1 MTQGNRRSAR
11 LAKTGAPLQGQH
23 TTRLSTAQGCVA
35 TDTHCVSLDGAALQ
49 GTPSSQPSPVTAP
62 NNPMPAQHK
71 EAKDEDTDKDYLGHH
86 LHQDRDS
93 LPAGPDQ
100 GCDGK
105 EAKDEDSD
113 NDYTIDTIDTDNDYT
128 IDTDN
133 DDTIDDTALQP
144 PPPTTTTSP
153 TTGTTTS
160 TPSTA
165 TTPSTTTSTST
176 CTSRG
181 TRTSTVILY

>member
-1 MTQGNRRSAR
+1 VPHAAETCIGNRPQETSVTIA
-11 LAKTGAPLQGQH
+11 AKTPYPQDLTKDSKGSVG
-23 TTRLSTAQGCVA
+23 
-35 TDTHCVSLDGAALQ
+35 
-49 GTPSSQPSPVTAP
+49 
-62 NNPMPAQHK
+62 K

-133 DDTIDDTALQP
+133 DYTIDDTALQP
-144 PPPTTTTSP
+144 PEPTTPDHDYISDDRNDDFDAVHCNHAFDNDFDLDMHEP
-153 TTGTTTS
+153 
-160 TPSTA
+160 
-165 TTPSTTTSTST
+165 
-176 CTSRG
+176 RD
-181 TRTSTVILY
+181 